1 MAEAANPFKAYF
13 NETKTQELAGRI
25 ETVYPAFPSERF
37 VRRVAAE
44 INALELKARVN
55 LIRDALYETLPAD
68 YPAALDILITILGTE
83 LPAEDGMFNDGFW
96 IMPVAAYVQQ
106 YGLDHFEPS
115 MRGLY
120 EITKRFTS
128 EEAIRPYIVRYPDRV
143 LSMLHTWTADPSAH
157 VRRLVSEGT
166 RTRLPWAMRLPMFI
180 ENPYPV
186 FELLEK
192 LKDDSSLYVRRSVA
206 NNLNDIAK
214 DHPDLVVSRLTTWR
228 NGASAERQWL
238 IKHALRHL
246 IKQGDTGA
254 LGVLGYA
261 AEHGISVESFA
272 LSTDSAT
279 IGDTITLTASLV
291 NRDSI
296 PHDAVID
303 YRVHYVKANGKTSPK
318 VFKWATVHLEPN
330 AAITLTKKHAF
341 RDVSIRVHRPGIHPV
356 DVQVNGRVLA
366 ETPLTLEAK
375 KP

>member
-1 MAEAANPFKAYF
+1 MAESANPFKAYF
-13 NETKTQELAGRI
+13 SKTLTEQIAGRI
-25 ETVYPAFPSERF
+25 AAVYPTFPTSQF
-37 VRRVAAE
+37 VERVAAE
-44 INALELKARVN
+44 VDSLELKARVN
-55 LIRDALYETLPAD
+55 LIRDALRETLPAD
-68 YPAALDILITILGTE
+68 YPTALEIVLSILSDE
-83 LPAEDGMFNDGFW
+83 LPAEDGMFNNGFW
-96 IMPVAAYVQQ
+96 IMPIAAFVQQ

-115 MRGLY
+115 MRALY

-128 EEAIRPYIVRYPDRV
+128 EEAIRPYIVRYPERV
-143 LSMLHTWTADPSAH
+143 LFILHHWASDSSAH

-166 RTRLPWAMRLPMFI
+166 RTRLPWAMRLQLFI
-180 ENPYPV
+180 DDPHPV
-186 FELLEK
+186 FDLLEL

-214 DHPDLVVSRLTTWR
+214 DHPDLVVSRLTAWR
-228 NGASAERQWL
+228 EGASNERQWV

-246 IKQGDTGA
+246 IKQGNVGA

-261 AEHGISVESFA
+261 AEHAIDVDSFA

-279 IGDTITLTASLV
+279 IGDTVTLTASLV
-291 NRDSI
+291 NRDSVA
-296 PHDAVID
+296 HDAVID

-341 RDVSIRVHRPGIHPV
+341 RDVSIRVHRPGIHTI

-366 ETPLTLEAK
+366 EAEMDLKTG
-375 KP
+375 